1 MTMSCSLA
9 EAIFI
14 AVALAVLFEALV
26 VMIGAAAMACIA
38 LCLVCSEKDEP
49 K

>member
-14 AVALAVLFEALV
+14 AVALAVLFEAFAV
-26 VMIGAAAMACIA
+26 IIGAAAMACIA
-38 LCLVCSEKDEP
+38 LCLACNEKNES